1 MNKPNIKWV
10 PSPNHSSE
18 KGYKFIAIVN
28 HIMSGSLS
36 GTDSW
41 FQNPISGV
49 SSHFGIGKNGEVH
62 QYVDLKCPSWAN
74 GGVYNPNW
82 SLLKEGVNPNYYTIS
97 IEYEGYSG
105 DQFTEAQYQ
114 SALSLHKWLIEYLG
128 IEVNNDTIIGH
139 YRIDSVNKSRCP
151 GSGFPWNRLFNDLG
165 EIPTTI
171 ILPPSPSQ
179 FSQSKSTISYGS
191 QGSDVVIL
199 QNLLNSK
206 GFSCGIADGI
216 FGNLTKNALID
227 FQESNGLTPDSICGL
242 NTWNKL
248 LTNNKP
254 VQQISIPSCILRK
267 GSTGSDVV
275 FLQETL
281 NNKFGY
287 HLQVDGE
294 FGNMTKNAVI
304 DFQGSHKIGADSIVG
319 RVTWT
324 ELLK

>member
-1 MNKPNIKWV
+1 MNKPKMTWIG
-10 PSPNHSSE
+10 SPNHSSE

-28 HIMSGSLS
+28 HIMAGSLS

-49 SSHFGIGKNGEVH
+49 SSHFGIGKNGSIH
-62 QYVDLKCPSWAN
+62 QYVDLKFPSWAN
-74 GGVYNPNW
+74 GGVYKPNW
-82 SLLKEGVNPNYYTIS
+82 SLLQEGVNPNYYTIS

-114 SALSLHKWLIEYLG
+114 SALALHKWLIEYLD
-128 IEVNNDTIIGH
+128 IPVNNDTIIGH

-151 GSGFPWNRLFNDLG
+151 GSGFPWNRLFNDLAG
-165 EIPTTI
+165 IPTTI
-171 ILPPSPSQ
+171 LKSPSPTQSQ
-179 FSQSKSTISYGS
+179 LKPTLSYGS
-191 QGSDVVIL
+191 QGSDVIIL

-206 GFSCGIADGI
+206 NFSCGIADGI
-216 FGNLTKNALID
+216 FGNQTKNALLNY
-227 FQESNGLTPDSICGL
+227 QKANGLNPDSICGL

-248 LTNNKP
+248 LSNNQP
-254 VQQISIPSCILRK
+254 VQQVNIPTCILKK

-287 HLQVDGE
+287 HLQIDGD
-294 FGNMTKNAVI
+294 FGNLTRNSVI
-304 DFQGSHKIGADSIVG
+304 DFQGSHKISADSIVG